1 MFVEKEYLESWMQRI
16 MERFDR
22 LETHF
27 SKPPERERPTFN
39 SELLLDNQ
47 DMCLMLNVSK
57 RSMQRYRTLGWL
69 PYQQIDQKI
78 YYLLSDVEKFIKEHF
93 EKRHKTK
100 KTKEV

>member
-27 SKPPERERPTFN
+27 LKPPERERPTFN
-39 SELLLDNQ
+39 SEPLLDNQ